1 MTRLQLRSHATARGS
16 KRVGAL
22 ALLLPLLGICSA
34 GCAAEA
40 LDAETARVVAE
51 RPQFSEA
58 MVARIRAGKEG
69 LGQPLTDAQ
78 RAEVLAIL
86 RTQGRKLTDAI
97 FSAED
102 IVVFD
107 TDVIVDGRAV
117 LRDSRSEQKKGR
129 WQQGWDPMYSY
140 NVTGYNVV
148 WVNNVGAW
156 PNADWQSA
164 LEEAMAEYANKT
176 NVFLTF
182 TPPMTPR
189 STIWVNFQNMGPN
202 YVGARGYSTPYGD
215 IDNPGS
221 IDFNTGFNGAYSQF
235 IGTPCYNKTL
245 ATLPHWVKVAT
256 ALHELGHSLGFAHYD
271 DGTHIGGT
279 QDISNGYY
287 STVMDPGCNNGTTL
301 STLSNDDVDM
311 VNFVYYT
318 N

>member
-1 MTRLQLRSHATARGS
+1 MKRLQLRSHATARGS
-16 KRVGAL
+16 KRLGAL
-22 ALLLPLLGICSA
+22 ALLLPLYGICSA

-69 LGQPLTDAQ
+69 LDQPLTDAQ

-86 RTQGRKLTDAI
+86 RTQGRKLADAI

-107 TDVIVDGRAV
+107 TDVMVDGRAV

-148 WVNNVGAW
+148 NVTPIGGW
-156 PNADWQSA
+156 PNADWGSA
-164 LEEAMAEYANKT
+164 FEEAMAEYANKT
-176 NVFLTF
+176 NVFLTE

-189 STIWVNFQNMGPN
+189 STIWVQYHDYGPY
-202 YVGARGYSTPYGD
+202 YVNARGYTSQYGD
-215 IDNPGS
+215 IDNPGT
-221 IDFNTGFNGAYSQF
+221 IDLNSGFNGIYMS
-235 IGTPCYNKTL
+235 GTPCYNKTL
-245 ATLPHWVKVAT
+245 YTLPHWIKVAT
-256 ALHELGHSLGFAHYD
+256 ALHELGHSLGFAHYN
-271 DGTHIGGT
+271 DGTYIGGT

-287 STVMDPGCNNGTTL
+287 PTVMDPGCNNGTIM

-311 VNFVYYT
+311 VNIVYYT